1 MEIYIYGLIAAG
13 YLILAFVSR
22 DGAKIGTR
30 KMAEYLYRKGKGLGR
45 IAKRR
50 GTYREGG
57 VRRDLALLYPF
68 GQLRKEEKRFYIE
81 RIRIVLLIILA
92 GDLLAAANYAAAG
105 GNMLLTDSNEL
116 VRDEIGGEDRS
127 TQVDVY
133 ILEKESE
140 AVYQGSYRLNV
151 RSKRYS
157 ETEAE
162 KLASDLFRLLPARIL
177 GQNSTLEHVT
187 FPMELPTC
195 VEGYP
200 FKIAWE
206 SSSYALIDSD
216 GKVGNLAMEEN
227 DSREVLLTAVLSY
240 DNGTPEGLRFE
251 QEYKAVVF
259 PPRLTEEEKLSARIR
274 EAIREAD
281 EKSVSD
287 DVLPLPTDLEKAQ
300 SQNTE
305 NQNTENR
312 NTELGKTEAGN
323 TELIWEEKAPDS
335 GIAVI
340 LFAAAVSFL
349 AAVSMG
355 SRLHQKVVLR
365 ERQMVL
371 DYPQIV
377 SKFVLYL
384 GAGMSI
390 RSTFIKLGEDYTR
403 QREEGMAEHGAY
415 EEILLVM
422 RELTSGVP
430 ETEAYERFGQRC
442 RSRQYTKLCTLL
454 AQNLRKGNQE
464 LLTVMQQ
471 EAKAS
476 FEERRNTARKLGEE
490 AETKLLLPMV
500 MMLAITMLIIIIPA
514 YYSFAG

>member
-22 DGAKIGTR
+22 NGAKIGTR
-30 KMAEYLYRKGKGLGR
+30 KMAEYLYRKGKELGR
-45 IAKRR
+45 ITKRR

-68 GQLRKEEKRFYIE
+68 GQLQKEEKRFYIE
-81 RIRIVLLIILA
+81 RIRIVLLIVLA

-127 TQVDVY
+127 TQVDAY
-133 ILEKESE
+133 ILDKESE

-177 GQNSTLEHVT
+177 GQNSALEHVI
-187 FPMELPTC
+187 FPMELPTS

-216 GKVGNLAMEEN
+216 GKVGNLAMDEN

-251 QEYKAVVF
+251 QEYRAVVF
-259 PPRLTEEEKLSARIR
+259 PPRLTEEEKLSAQIR

-287 DVLPLPTDLEKAQ
+287 DVLPLPTDLQ
-300 SQNTE
+300 
-305 NQNTENR
+305 
-312 NTELGKTEAGN
+312 KTEPGNTKPGN
-323 TELIWEEKAPDS
+323 TELMWEEKAPDS
-335 GIAVI
+335 GFAVI

-355 SRLHQKVVLR
+355 SRLHQKVVQR
-365 ERQMVL
+365 ERQMML

-403 QREEGMAEHGAY
+403 QREEGMGEHGAY

-454 AQNLRKGNQE
+454 AQNLRKGNRE